1 MARAT
6 GCRLGDGAARSR
18 PCPVTS
24 RSAFPLAIAVAA
36 CGAGV
41 GAVAVSGRDGS
52 SAASTITLSSP
63 AGQAFAPEDVVTVK
77 YTSPLAWPV
86 LSTWC
91 DPASPRQESIQRAH
105 PFSGQLTVPLS
116 RIRLDGGDE
125 SEEKECW
132 FNLGPLADPDQSG
145 TNSERFIVTRRR
157 GRRKTGDVDDD
168 DDDDD
173 EKRLELRDDGTPR
186 GTRTVGPRDQHK
198 RATPD
203 IPAPTAQQTS
213 GPSDAFINCP
223 SDNLTVYTEPVTAKR
238 YVVLCG
244 RDYSSDFG
252 AYDIRSLPS
261 PNTNECIARCA
272 SDKTGCTAVGWGDYR
287 GNFTCFMK
295 RSIGEPNNAPAWRVA
310 VEDPSQRGTGAT
322 PRPELANTATPAA
335 QNTGGAGG
343 LSGDA
348 KAGIGVGVALGVIMI
363 VAGAVAIWYFEQRR
377 QLRQRARETEER
389 KLEAAS
395 GSTDGGSNGSS
406 SSSPRVGPPT
416 RGSSYRSDR
425 QQQAA
430 AVAAAAGMAATPPNA
445 RGSGS
450 SDAAAGTRDPQA
462 AGSIRSTGSGG
473 ARGAPASEGT
483 EGTDATTPTGLTHV
497 SSYLRQQQQFILD
510 SCKQQGG
517 GSESTTT
524 TTPPQKPERAWTG
537 VSDSTPSGHESV
549 VSPWS
554 ATGPGPTSAASELPV
569 REGYQGYGPEY
580 EMPSGAEPGG
590 RAPRPHH
597 PGPLWGAEA
606 AEQKFLLSDMAA
618 MKMRVAPD
626 DRTELP

>member
-1 MARAT
+1 MARAA
-6 GCRLGDGAARSR
+6 GCRRGDGAARCR

-24 RSAFPLAIAVAA
+24 RSAFSLAIAVAV
-36 CGAGV
+36 CSVGV
-41 GAVAVSGRDGS
+41 GAAAVSGRDGS
-52 SAASTITLSSP
+52 SAATKIIFSSL

-86 LSTWC
+86 LTTWC
-91 DPASPRQESIQRAH
+91 DPASPRQESIQKAH
-105 PFSGQLTVPLS
+105 PFSSQLTLSLS
-116 RIRLDGGDE
+116 RIRLDSGDE
-125 SEEKECW
+125 SEEKVCW
-132 FNLGPLADPDQSG
+132 FNLGSLDDPDQPS
-145 TNSERFIVTRRR
+145 TNSDRFIVTRRR
-157 GRRKTGDVDDD
+157 GRRKAGNDDD
-168 DDDDD
+168 HD
-173 EKRLELRDDGTPR
+173 EKQLELRDDGTPR
-186 GTRTVGPRDQHK
+186 GTRTVEPREQHK

-252 AYDIRSLPS
+252 AWDIRSLPS

-322 PRPELANTATPAA
+322 PRPELATTAAA
-335 QNTGGAGG
+335 QNPGDGGTG

-348 KAGIGVGVALGVIMI
+348 KAGIGVGVTLGVIMI
-363 VAGAVAIWYFEQRR
+363 IAGAVAIWYFEQRR
-377 QLRQRARETEER
+377 QLRQRAREIEER

-395 GSTDGGSNGSS
+395 GSTDGGG
-406 SSSPRVGPPT
+406 SSPRVGPPT

-425 QQQAA
+425 QQTAA
-430 AVAAAAGMAATPPNA
+430 GAAAGMAAIPPNA
-445 RGSGS
+445 VGSGS
-450 SDAAAGTRDPQA
+450 SDAAAGAMNPQA

-473 ARGAPASEGT
+473 AAARGAPGSEGN
-483 EGTDATTPTGLTHV
+483 EGTDATTPPGLAHV
-497 SSYLRQQQQFILD
+497 SGYLRQQQQFILD

-517 GSESTTT
+517 GGGGESSTTS

-537 VSDSTPSGHESV
+537 VSDGTPSGHESV

-554 ATGPGPTSAASELPV
+554 ATGAGPASAAASELPV